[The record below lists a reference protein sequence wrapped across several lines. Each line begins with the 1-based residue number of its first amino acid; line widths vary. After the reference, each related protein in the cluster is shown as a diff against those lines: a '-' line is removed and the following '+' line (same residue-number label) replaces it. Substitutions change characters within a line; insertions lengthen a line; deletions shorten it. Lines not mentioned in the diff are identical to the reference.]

1 MKEKMIFKDLYD
13 GDYGP
18 LFKKF
23 DEVLQ
28 MIKTAHPDKYDDIK
42 NDIYVLINGYHF
54 NEEMLECALDHM
66 INDDGTKAPKFTLEQ
81 TTQIANSNGVTFD
94 HFNEYDWNYV
104 MNMMY
109 SDYSTIFAD
118 NLTYYL
124 KLSTKFLMDKDA
136 PEGKAFRYYLAL
148 KESTY

>member
-1 MKEKMIFKDLYD
+1 MIFKDLYD
-13 GDYGP
+13 GEHGS

-23 DEVLQ
+23 DEVLE
-28 MIKTAHPDKYDDIK
+28 MIEHAHPDKYYDIK
-42 NDIYVLINGYHF
+42 NDIYVLMHGYHF
-54 NEEMLECALDHM
+54 NEEMLECAYDHM
-66 INDDGTKAPKFTLEQ
+66 INDDGTKAPKWTLEQ
-81 TTQIANSNGVTFD
+81 TTQVAKSNGITFD

-109 SDYSTIFAD
+109 SDYSSIFAD

-136 PEGKAFRYYLAL
+136 PKGKALRYYLAL
-148 KESTY
+148 KESTK